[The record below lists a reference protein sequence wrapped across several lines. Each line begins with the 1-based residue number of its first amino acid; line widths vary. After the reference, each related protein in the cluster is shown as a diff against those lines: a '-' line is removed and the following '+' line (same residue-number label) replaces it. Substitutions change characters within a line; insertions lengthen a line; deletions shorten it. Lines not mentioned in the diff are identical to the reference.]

1 MNPVF
6 LIIAL
11 ILSGVISIACIVGA
25 VFIYKVYISTCS
37 FKEFMNM
44 VKTQGYLKSLFRFD
58 KLVSPKILQF
68 FYGLNALS
76 VIGAGVIF
84 LVLTLFLG
92 ISQLQ
97 FQLIVGGILGAIILI
112 VAGEIFLRIGYEIA
126 MLFFK
131 MNESL
136 SVLKEAQIAR
146 GFVEGEAADD
156 RLATEALA
164 DTFNSIKSSVKGN
177 QMSPQNNV
185 LSVKVCPNCGIQNK
199 PDARF
204 CKGCGTAL

>member
-76 VIGAGVIF
+76 VIGAGLIF

-97 FQLIVGGILGAIILI
+97 FQLIVGGILG
-112 VAGEIFLRIGYEIA
+112 GDNPDRGRRDFPSYWLRDRHA
-126 MLFFK
+126 
-131 MNESL
+131 
-136 SVLKEAQIAR
+136 VLQDE
-146 GFVEGEAADD
+146 
-156 RLATEALA
+156 
-164 DTFNSIKSSVKGN
+164 
-177 QMSPQNNV
+177 
-185 LSVKVCPNCGIQNK
+185 
-199 PDARF
+199 
-204 CKGCGTAL
+204 

>member
-68 FYGLNALS
+68 FLW
-76 VIGAGVIF
+76 
-84 LVLTLFLG
+84 
-92 ISQLQ
+92 
-97 FQLIVGGILGAIILI
+97 
-112 VAGEIFLRIGYEIA
+112 
-126 MLFFK
+126 
-131 MNESL
+131 
-136 SVLKEAQIAR
+136 
-146 GFVEGEAADD
+146 
-156 RLATEALA
+156 
-164 DTFNSIKSSVKGN
+164 
-177 QMSPQNNV
+177 P
-185 LSVKVCPNCGIQNK
+185 
-199 PDARF
+199 
-204 CKGCGTAL
+204 